1 MSIVVE
7 TGQGVAGSESYAATA
22 TIDAYWAARTHSAL
36 YTTWSA
42 ISNATA
48 KKEGAAR
55 EASAYL
61 DATFGP
67 FYRGDRRG
75 RVQGLLWPRSN
86 AKDEAGYD
94 LPGLPAE
101 IVAATCE
108 LAARALSAPLAADI
122 DLGARVKSQ
131 TKKVGP
137 IEKTTEYFDGGT
149 QATLTSYGAINDMLA
164 PILNGSQPGA
174 RNPNWNWA

>member
-22 TIDAYWAARTHSAL
+22 TIDAYWAARTHNAL

-42 ISNATA
+42 VSNTTA

-61 DATFGP
+61 DATFGAY
-67 FYRGDRRG
+67 YRGQRRG
-75 RVQGLLWPRSN
+75 RVQGLMWPRSN
-86 AKDEAGYD
+86 AKDEAGYSLPD
-94 LPGLPAE
+94 LPSE
-101 IVAATCE
+101 IVTATCE

-137 IEKTTEYFDGGT
+137 IEKTTEYFDGGSE
-149 QATLTSYGAINDMLA
+149 ATKTSYGMVSLMLA
-164 PILNGSQPGA
+164 PVLNGSQPGA
-174 RNPNWNWA
+174 PNANWSWS